1 MALEAEL
8 RARVEQSVKDLDQ
21 VVRSLQEVKRLA
33 DVNQASTEQLAKL
46 TVAMDS
52 AGGQIHALLETI
64 GHAGQT
70 LIAGADTLKAA
81 DPAPAIAEIKVVV
94 GEARAESVAIRQ
106 SIAASDRRLES
117 FAKLLETTPGAVSE
131 IRTATGNLADKLGE
145 IANDSS
151 AGNARI
157 VQELG
162 IRLDE
167 LSKNLETTSDTVSE
181 IRTAT
186 GHLADKL
193 GEIARDSS
201 DGNAQ
206 IMQEVDIRLDE
217 LSKKIDAASQRLGP
231 LTVAAWLAVAF
242 AAVGAIAAV
251 LLKWG

>member
-33 DVNQASTEQLAKL
+33 DVNQASTAQLGKL

-81 DPAPAIAEIKVVV
+81 DPAPAMAEIKVVV
-94 GEARAESVAIRQ
+94 GEAKAESVAIRQ

-131 IRTATGNLADKLGE
+131 IRTATGSLADKLGE

-162 IRLDE
+162 VRLDE
-167 LSKNLETTSDTVSE
+167 LSKKLETTSGAVSE

-186 GHLADKL
+186 GNLADKL
-193 GEIARDSS
+193 GELARDAAAA
-201 DGNAQ
+201 NAQ
-206 IMQEVDIRLDE
+206 IIQELGMRLDE
-217 LSKKIDAASQRLGP
+217 LSKKIDTVSQRLGP
-231 LTVAAWLAVAF
+231 LTTAAWLAVAF
-242 AAVGAIAAV
+242 ATVGAIAAV
-251 LLKWG
+251 WLKLG